1 MELIGFHSQIDTTIY
16 KVLFSNVSVYTF
28 TVALVMVMQ
37 EMKDPKDQEK
47 KKTTTNQQARTSA
60 NPSVLLVR
68 EGRNMIRVQEY
79 KSHKWENQSIFV

>member
-1 MELIGFHSQIDTTIY
+1 
-16 KVLFSNVSVYTF
+16 
-28 TVALVMVMQ
+28 MQ
-37 EMKDPKDQEK
+37 EMEDPKDQEK

-60 NPSVLLVR
+60 NTSVLLVR